1 MNTFHKIILLATILG
16 ISQKSQSQFYI
27 GASVGQYE
35 LQDNVPAITKKEKGF
50 SLKTGYVKMF
60 SKEIGLGLGLEY
72 VEYNQNVLPTSNFS
86 SATYL
91 VDSVNSAF
99 EYRLNV
105 TQYEE
110 QQNMSALQ
118 IPLFIQ
124 YKTLVN
130 KGIYLYT
137 RVGAK
142 YMMPQKFETSATAS
156 KVTVSGYYPDFNLLI
171 TDLPSRGFGTQTGYS
186 QTGTY
191 ATTNVFLGSLEFG
204 FIYPIAKKS
213 KIYVGLYID
222 KSTKSII
229 ANNDKNS
236 IIGFNPNEISNRPVN
251 GIYSINKSVEV
262 KPLNFG
268 LTISYG
274 FE

>member
-1 MNTFHKIILLATILG
+1 MILG
-16 ISQKSQSQFYI
+16 ISQKIQSQFYI
-27 GASVGQYE
+27 GAALGQYE
-35 LQDNVPAITKKEKGF
+35 LQDNVPASAQKEKGF

-72 VEYNQNVLPTSNFS
+72 VKYSQDVLPTSNFS
-86 SATYL
+86 SSTYF

-99 EYRLNV
+99 EYRLGI

-130 KGIYLYT
+130 KGIYLYA

-191 ATTNVFLGSLEFG
+191 ETTNVFLGSLEFG
-204 FIYPIAKKS
+204 FSYPIAKKS
-213 KIYVGLYID
+213 KIYAGFYID

-229 ANNDKNS
+229 ANNGNNS
-236 IIGFNPNEISNRPVN
+236 IISYNPDNIAKSELN
-251 GIYSINKSVEV
+251 GIYSTNKSVEV

-268 LTISYG
+268 VTVSYG